1 MWKCENCGRTFEKT
15 NQSHYCK
22 EKPKT
27 IDEYLDT
34 FDEDRKNIMAQYRDL
49 IKETLPQAKEKNS
62 WNMPTFYDGKNI
74 IHFAG
79 HKNHL
84 GIYPGPKGVE
94 EFLEEI
100 KDIGLSSTKGA
111 IQIPYDREIPMD
123 FIIRLTEFSYK
134 NR

>member
-1 MWKCENCGRTFEKT
+1 
-15 NQSHYCK
+15 
-22 EKPKT
+22 
-27 IDEYLDT
+27 
-34 FDEDRKNIMAQYRDL
+34 MAQYREL
-49 IKETLPQAKEKNS
+49 IKETLPQAKEKIS
-62 WNMPTFYDGKNI
+62 WNMPTFCDGKNI

-79 HKNHL
+79 PKNHL

-100 KDIGLSSTKGA
+100 KDLGLSSTKGA

-123 FIIRLTEFSYK
+123 FIIRLTKFSYK